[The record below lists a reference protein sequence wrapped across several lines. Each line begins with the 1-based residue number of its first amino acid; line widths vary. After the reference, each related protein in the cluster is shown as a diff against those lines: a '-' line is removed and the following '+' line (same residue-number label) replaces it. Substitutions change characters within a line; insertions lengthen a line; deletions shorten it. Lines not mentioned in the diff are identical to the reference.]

1 MELNDKLKL
10 AFQKISLANKILLVS
25 HTAPDP
31 DALSSLG
38 AMLEVLDIL
47 GIEKS
52 AYAEK
57 KIDSAYSFIP
67 HEEDISNQKPES
79 LEAFSVIL
87 ILDCGSISRTGLETE
102 LRAILEARRLAPD
115 RTPYIIEFDHHESVD
130 KFADLEIRISSKA
143 STTEIVYDFL
153 RANNFTINK
162 TIADCILTGLIS
174 DTGNFLHAN
183 SSFDALAASSYLL
196 LKGASLVKIS
206 SQLRGVGSLSALK
219 IWGKVFNNIKFN
231 SETGLISSALIKK
244 DLDELLTPEERVKVT
259 DIFGDIVSFMSYLSG
274 VEIALLLR
282 EDDGRVKGSLRTN
295 YDDVDVSLIAQGFG
309 GGGHKRAAGFSVNGS
324 LEETKGGWRVIG

>member
-10 AFQKISLANKILLVS
+10 AFQKISLADNILLVS

-31 DALSSLG
+31 DALASLG
-38 AMLEVLDIL
+38 AMLEMLAIL
-47 GIEKS
+47 GIKNI

-67 HEEDISNQKPES
+67 HEEDISNHKPEN
-79 LEAFSVIL
+79 LDGFSVIL
-87 ILDCGSISRTGLETE
+87 ILDCGSISRTGLEPE
-102 LRAILEARRLAPD
+102 LRAALKARNLTEPKR
-115 RTPYIIEFDHHESVD
+115 PYIIEFDHHESQD
-130 KFADLEIRISSKA
+130 NFADLEIRMQSKA

-153 RANNFTINK
+153 RVNDFTINK

-206 SQLRGVGSLSALK
+206 SQLRGIGSLAALK

-231 SETGLISSALIKK
+231 HETGLISSALLKK
-244 DLDELLTPEERVKVT
+244 DLTELLTPEERIKMT

-274 VEIALLLR
+274 VEVALLLR

-295 YDDVDVSLIAQGFG
+295 YNEVDVSLIAKNFG
-309 GGGHKRAAGFSVNGS
+309 GGGHKRAAGFSIDGS
-324 LEETKGGWRVIG
+324 LEETEDGWKVV